1 MTLTR
6 SSLALAFAAV
16 LAACGSSDADAGTPA
31 TQNVVQLAQGNPDL
45 SILVEAVV
53 AADLAGTLSA
63 PGPYTV
69 FAPTNAAFAAL
80 LTELGVT
87 KAELLAN
94 KPLLTAVL
102 QYHVLGAKVAKAQIP
117 LGKAITPLA
126 GGFFKIDMS
135 GADVVI
141 TDGRNR
147 TSKIIATDIPASNA
161 LVHVVDK
168 VILPAN
174 KNIVQTAQ
182 ALPDF
187 SILVEAVVAAD
198 LAATLSGPGPFTVFA
213 PTNAAFAALLTELG
227 VSKADLLANKP
238 LLTAVLTYHVLGA
251 RVLKADV
258 VPGAQPNTVQGENFT
273 ISPALVITDKRGR
286 TSNIVV
292 TDVLTSNGVIH
303 VIDRVILP
311 AP

>member
-6 SSLALAFAAV
+6 SSLALSLAAV
-16 LAACGSSDADAGTPA
+16 LVACGSETADAGTP
-31 TQNVVQLAQGNPDL
+31 TQNAVQLAQGNPDL

-53 AADLAGTLSA
+53 AAELGGTLTA

-87 KAELLAN
+87 KAQLLAD

-102 QYHVLGAKVAKAQIP
+102 QYHVLGARVAKSQIP
-117 LGKAITPLA
+117 LGKAITPVG
-126 GGFFKIDMS
+126 GGFFKIDQS
-135 GADVVI
+135 GPDLVI

-147 TSKIIATDIPASNA
+147 TARIVATDIAASNA

-198 LAATLSGPGPFTVFA
+198 LVTTLSGAGPFTVFA

-227 VSKADLLANKP
+227 LSKAALLANKP

-258 VPGAQPNTVQGENFT
+258 VPGAQPNTVQGENFS
-273 ISPALVITDKRGR
+273 ISPALVITDKRAR
-286 TSNIVV
+286 TSNIVA

-311 AP
+311 SP

>member
-6 SSLALAFAAV
+6 SSLALTLAGL
-16 LAACGSSDADAGTPA
+16 LAACGSDTADAGTP

-53 AADLAGTLSA
+53 AADLGGTLTA

-87 KAELLAN
+87 KAQLLAD

-102 QYHVLGAKVAKAQIP
+102 QYHVLGARVAKSQIP
-117 LGKAITPLA
+117 LGKAITPVG
-126 GGFFKIDMS
+126 GGFFKIDQS
-135 GADVVI
+135 GPDLVI

-147 TSKIIATDIPASNA
+147 TAKILATDIPASNA

-174 KNIVQTAQ
+174 KNVVQTAQ
-182 ALPDF
+182 SLPDF

-238 LLTAVLTYHVLGA
+238 LLTKVLTYHVLGA

-258 VPGAQPNTVQGENFT
+258 VPGAQPNTVQGENFS
-273 ISPALVITDKRGR
+273 ISAALAITDKRAR
-286 TSNIVV
+286 VANIVA